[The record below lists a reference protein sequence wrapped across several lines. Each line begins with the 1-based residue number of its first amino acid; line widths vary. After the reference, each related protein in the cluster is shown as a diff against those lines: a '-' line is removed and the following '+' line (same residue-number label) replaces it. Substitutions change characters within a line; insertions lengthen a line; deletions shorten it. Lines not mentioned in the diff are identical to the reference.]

1 MSINT
6 AGGES
11 ARTLEVWV
19 ASPSSGSG
27 TILEDQC
34 QSWLTDGERCAATR
48 LKQLSSRNQ
57 HIVGRG
63 MVRRL
68 LSRRANCKPSDL
80 VFECSHNGKPS
91 VIAPRSAIRPFNISH
106 TEGLVLVALSD
117 RGEIG
122 VDVESLSRRIDI
134 HLAERYF
141 AKPEVDYIN
150 SWHDFHCRSMAFIK
164 VWTLKE
170 SFVKATGLGLSIP
183 LSSFSFEVLD
193 SDRPKIKVLS
203 PSLREYADWGVI
215 SFSPAE
221 GYLGAI
227 STNQINFVAKDD
239 QLGIQ
244 DFLSLV

>member
-1 MSINT
+1 MTINN
-6 AGGES
+6 AGGVS
-11 ARTLEVWV
+11 ARAFEVWV
-19 ASPSSGSG
+19 ASLSSGSG

-34 QSWLTDGERCAATR
+34 QSWLTDEERFAATR
-48 LKQLSSRNQ
+48 LKQQSSRNQ

-68 LSRRANCKPSDL
+68 LSRRANCMPSDL
-80 VFECSHNGKPS
+80 VFKCSHNGKPS
-91 VIAPRSAIRPFNISH
+91 VIAPQSAIMSFNISH

-122 VDVESLSRRIDI
+122 VDVESLSRKIDI

-150 SWHDFHCRSMAFIK
+150 SWYDFHSRSMAFIK

-203 PSLREYADWGVI
+203 PSLREYADWGVM
-215 SFSPAE
+215 SFSPAD

-227 STNQINFVAKDD
+227 STNQINFVAKDV
-239 QLGIQ
+239 QLGMQ

>member
-1 MSINT
+1 M
-6 AGGES
+6 
-11 ARTLEVWV
+11 

-27 TILEDQC
+27 TLLEDQC
-34 QSWLTDGERCAATR
+34 QSWLTDEERCAATR
-48 LKQLSSRNQ
+48 LKRPSSRNQ

-68 LSRRANCKPSDL
+68 LSRGANCKPNDL
-80 VFECSHNGKPS
+80 VFECSRNGKPS
-91 VIAPRSAIRPFNISH
+91 VVAPLSAIRSFNVSH

-117 RGEIG
+117 CGEIG

-141 AKPEVDYIN
+141 AKPEIDYIY

-170 SFVKATGLGLSIP
+170 SFVKATGLGLSLP
-183 LSSFSFEVLD
+183 LSSFSFERID

-203 PSLREYADWGVI
+203 PSLRGYADWGVM

-227 STNQINFVAKDD
+227 STNQNNFNAKDVN
-239 QLGIQ
+239 LEIH
-244 DFLSLV
+244 DFISIV